1 VASIL
6 GADGFGPL
14 IVAEGRI
21 MTDPLGQAGLTGRR
35 RLLDILPGFKG
46 YREREERRQAD
57 KLLRDHL
64 VTAIDAE
71 RSKLQRSE
79 ADLSRA
85 GKIVLVG
92 KLDRSLGQLTKW
104 RDKLHYADYGYT
116 GWLEKPA
123 FDELELD
130 KMYQYDLSLQD
141 AIKSL
146 QEKVAAMT
154 SADDAGFDAALA
166 ALDAAIAELGG
177 KIEGR
182 GEAIAGLAPSQ

>member
-1 VASIL
+1 
-6 GADGFGPL
+6 
-14 IVAEGRI
+14 
-21 MTDPLGQAGLTGRR
+21 MTDPLGQAGLIGHR

-46 YREREERRQAD
+46 YRQREERRQAD

-64 VTAIDAE
+64 VTGIDAE
-71 RSKLQRSE
+71 RSKLQHAE

-85 GKIVLVG
+85 GKITLVG

-123 FDELELD
+123 FNEPELD

-141 AIKSL
+141 AIKDL

-154 SADDAGFDAALA
+154 TADDAGFDAALA
-166 ALDAAIAELGG
+166 ALDTAISQLGG